1 MSSGSQRQEKGE
13 SGGEWGGM
21 ERSVVTYKATA
32 REKGRVVV
40 LYDTEDL

>member
-13 SGGEWGGM
+13 SGGGGM

>member
-1 MSSGSQRQEKGE
+1 MVPRGKRKEKV
-13 SGGEWGGM
+13 GGGGM